1 MIDLEDLGPALRLLR
16 LRHGSR
22 QHDLAHRAGITK
34 AMLSGYERGARLPSL
49 RSLAAVLDAQGVG
62 FDKLHRAMECAKRR
76 RSARRPSGRH
86 EPPQG
91 SRS

>member
-62 FDKLHRAMECAKRR
+62 FDKLHRAMECARR
-76 RSARRPSGRH
+76 RRLMRPTLEGR
-86 EPPQG
+86 EPE
-91 SRS
+91 RS